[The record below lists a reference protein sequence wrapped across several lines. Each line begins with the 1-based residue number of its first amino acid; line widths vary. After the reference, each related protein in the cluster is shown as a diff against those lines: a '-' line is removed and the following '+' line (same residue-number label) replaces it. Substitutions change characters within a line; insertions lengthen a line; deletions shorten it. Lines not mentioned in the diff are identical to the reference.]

1 MKDSDAEV
9 VSLMRL
15 KNGSISY
22 RHLNSLIPID
32 ETESASVG
40 ADANLRGIATKMK
53 FKESDDTSVSSTSS
67 LRLRPPSLRK
77 SRSRGGEQEKV
88 FQYRVL
94 LDGNEKFIWLQAAA
108 ELGRLNNV
116 SAVKTVSSAMAK

>member
-40 ADANLRGIATKMK
+40 ADANLRGSATKMK
-53 FKESDDTSVSSTSS
+53 VKESDDTSVSSTSS

>member
-22 RHLNSLIPID
+22 RHLNSLISID

-88 FQYRVL
+88 FQFRVL

>member
-22 RHLNSLIPID
+22 RHLNSLISID